1 MIKNRIWGVPFYGMH
16 NSETDI
22 MVRYYV
28 LQDVLDH
35 GMEYIKWSSLKNL
48 GCLENPRSY
57 IFRWF

>member
-1 MIKNRIWGVPFYGMH
+1 VGVPNGMR
-16 NSETDI
+16 NSENDI

-35 GMEYIKWSSLKNL
+35 GMEYIKWSSLNKNL